1 MRSLSLVSSAQA
13 RPFIAQWTRLASTEC
28 SATAQYPVLSILGLV
43 PVSQSF
49 CKGKMLYQESVLI
62 FRSYSGMR
70 RFFNFFYRKNLQQ
83 QNDETATV
91 ANESVVEL
99 KKRYFTDS
107 PINNPEKDRFKRWSF
122 AERVAQT
129 IASRS
134 DPSSIVIGIYGPW
147 GDGKTTV
154 LNFIEQGLKE
164 SPNIICVKFNPW
176 RFTDEVN
183 LIKGFFKALAE
194 AIGKSITSPSEK
206 VGELLDKYSS
216 GLTGF
221 NLTFFGSLRF
231 TPGQGI
237 QSLGKTLSSVELEI
251 LKKRLE
257 SLLKNA
263 GKRVVVLIDDIDR
276 IDKNEIQAVF
286 KLVKLSADF
295 DNTAYI
301 LAFDEEMVATALSE
315 KYGLGDIKAGRNF
328 LEKIIQVPLNLPKA
342 DRVALLEY
350 CMEGIEDILS
360 DTGIQFSEEE
370 FRYYFFKNFVDGLE
384 IGLKTPRMAK
394 RYINALAFSLPILKG
409 EVNLLDLMLV
419 EGMRVF
425 YPALY
430 DVVRNKPE
438 IFSSSSFSYFSP
450 KEFPQHSLEVINRGI
465 QGLTVDEAEAAKN
478 LLKTLF
484 PRLNQTGILGNIDY
498 VYNWT
503 KESDIE
509 QRVSSAHYFN
519 RFFSYSISNNDI
531 SDQELTSFLAQ
542 LENSSIEDTV
552 LNIRRLIGE
561 QQTSIFVLKVQS
573 RIKNLSSLASKNL
586 ALAIS
591 LAGDV
596 FPENRTFIANAF
608 SGAGILISQL
618 VNNIESDDIKMN
630 IARQIVLQT
639 SPISFA
645 FECFKWLI
653 PREEGERIERPLSS
667 DQGRVI
673 GEAFAQRI
681 KQLSQASP
689 LYLQF
694 PEDAHRLIYV
704 WSCWSYEDEVNQH
717 LVETLSGNSQNAVE
731 FLKCYLP
738 TQLSSAHYGT
748 RKGNFERTQYDDLA
762 RLVDPNLIY
771 ELIRNIYGSALD
783 NPQYDS
789 DNPKRS
795 LEQKVVNQ
803 FALIHQIVTKDTG
816 NGENQQNL

>member
-1 MRSLSLVSSAQA
+1 
-13 RPFIAQWTRLASTEC
+13 
-28 SATAQYPVLSILGLV
+28 
-43 PVSQSF
+43 
-49 CKGKMLYQESVLI
+49 
-62 FRSYSGMR
+62 MR
-70 RFFNFFYRKNLQQ
+70 RFFNFFFTKNLQQ
-83 QNDETATV
+83 QNDETVTV
-91 ANESVVEL
+91 ANDSVVEL
-99 KKRYFTDS
+99 KDRYFADS

-129 IASRS
+129 IDSRS

-154 LNFIEQGLKE
+154 LNFIEQSLKE

-221 NLTFFGSLRF
+221 NLTLFDSLRF

-257 SLLKNA
+257 SFLKKE

-315 KYGLGDIKAGRNF
+315 KYGSGDIQAGRNF

-350 CMEGIEDILS
+350 CIEGIEEVLS
-360 DTGIQFSEEE
+360 DTGIQISEEE
-370 FRYYFFKNFVDGLE
+370 FRYYFLENFVNGLE
-384 IGLKTPRMAK
+384 IRLKTPRMTK
-394 RYINALAFSLPILKG
+394 RYVNALAFSLPILKG
-409 EVNLLDLMLV
+409 EVNLPDLMLV
-419 EGMRVF
+419 EGLRIF

-430 DVVRNKPE
+430 NIVKNKRD
-438 IFSSSSFSYFSP
+438 YFSGSP
-450 KEFPQHSLEVINRGI
+450 LSYDNSEQFKQRSLELINRGV
-465 QGLTVDEAEAAKN
+465 QSLTVEEAEAAKS
-478 LLKTLF
+478 LLKALF
-484 PRLNQTGILGNIDY
+484 PRLNQTGILGITDY
-498 VYNWT
+498 FSNWR
-503 KESDIE
+503 EEWDIE
-509 QRVSSAHYFN
+509 QRVCSVHYFD
-519 RFFSYSISNNDI
+519 RFFSYAISENDI
-531 SDQELTSFLAQ
+531 SDQELIAFLSN
-542 LENSSIEDTV
+542 LENISIQEIIS
-552 LNIRRLIGE
+552 NIKSFNGD
-561 QQTSIFVLKVQS
+561 QKSNIFVIKLKNKI
-573 RIKNLSSLASKNL
+573 RELSSLASQNL

-591 LAGDV
+591 LLGDT
-596 FPENRTFIANAF
+596 FPKDRTLIANAF

-618 VNNIESDDIKMN
+618 VNNIENDDIKMD
-630 IARQIVLQT
+630 IARQIVLQAN
-639 SPISFA
+639 PISFA

-694 PEDAHRLIYV
+694 PEDAHSLIYV
-704 WSCWSYEDEVNQH
+704 WSCWGSEDEVKQH
-717 LVETLSGNSQNAVE
+717 LVETLSSNPQNAVE

-738 TQLSSAHYGT
+738 NLWSTAYYGT

-762 RLVDPNLIY
+762 RLVAPNLIY

-783 NPQYDS
+783 NPEYDS

-803 FALIHQIVTKDTG
+803 FALIHQIVTKNTG